1 MSNEILPI
9 TVALLAVPEVTAS
22 TLYGMVDLLSSAG
35 RDWDFL
41 TRGEAGP
48 QRIQTRVVSRHC
60 DGFLASNNVW
70 IRPDCTFDE
79 CANPD
84 IVCIPD
90 FFAAPSNSIAGLFA
104 PEVEWLKR
112 CHASGSLM
120 ASACSGALLLAEAGL
135 LDGLEATIHWSYV
148 RSLTDHYPKVRVN
161 AARALITEGEGQRI
175 ILAGGGTSWQD
186 LALFLVARYVGPEQ
200 AMQVAR
206 IFLLTWHDIGQ
217 RPFASLVSGP
227 LANDALMR
235 RIQEWVAQNYAA
247 GSPVAKMAEVSGL
260 PERSFVRRFSK
271 ATGYTPI
278 KYVHALRLEEA
289 KQHLETGT
297 LPIEAVSNEVGY
309 EDASFFTRLFR
320 RNVGMTPAAY
330 RRRFGGLRK
339 AMASSERKARF
350 PSDSMSSLG
359 R

>member
-1 MSNEILPI
+1 MPTESPPI

-22 TLYGMVDLLSSAG
+22 TLYGMVDVLSSAG

-41 TRGEAGP
+41 TRGEAGS
-48 QRIQTRVVSRHC
+48 QRIQTRVVSRHG

-70 IRPDCTFDE
+70 IRPDCGLED
-79 CANPD
+79 CPAPD

-90 FFAAPSNSIAGLFA
+90 FFSSPGSSIAGLFD

-112 CHASGSLM
+112 CHANGSLM

-148 RSLTDHYPKVRVN
+148 RSLTDHYPRVRVN
-161 AARALITEGEGQRI
+161 ATRTLVAEGEGQRI
-175 ILAGGGTSWQD
+175 VLAGGGMSWQD
-186 LALFLVARYVGPEQ
+186 LALFLIARYVGAEQ

-206 IFLLTWHDIGQ
+206 IFLVAWHNLGQ
-217 RPFASLVSGP
+217 RPFASLVSAP

-235 RIQEWVAQNYAA
+235 RSQEWLARNYTSS
-247 GSPVAKMAEVSGL
+247 SPVARMAEVSGL

-309 EDASFFTRLFR
+309 EDASFFSRLFR

-330 RRRFGGLRK
+330 RRRFGGLRR
-339 AMASSERKARF
+339 AI
-350 PSDSMSSLG
+350 G
-359 R
+359 RPQPEAHSGR